1 MWKYIKVSLVLFLT
15 AVICALGVAGVNYL
29 TSPKIEEYKTEQ
41 KLKAYK
47 EIFADMDASKSE
59 IISDGFKSGYIKEKV
74 VVRSADKDLG
84 YAFNASGKNT
94 YGPITLVVGFD
105 PEGNLLD
112 IVIIENGQTG
122 GRGEM
127 IKNWV
132 ESTFVSGMTPT
143 QIDKAPVHAGATIG
157 SNLVKSLLNA
167 CLAELG
173 IKTEIQEELESYF
186 GESVDMSKS
195 VQKTALVYPQQ
206 LKDFYTVKNS
216 KSEVLGYY
224 AKYNG
229 TVVALNAEFT
239 AISENV
245 PANATDLIKAEAENK
260 LDEVAF
266 VKTILTKDPV
276 LADTEFDKEKFPRVD
291 KYQTISKGEE
301 VVGKLVKVIGGVN
314 VPQTDNATIG
324 LVLVF
329 DNNSKL
335 QGVAIYENNQTAGR
349 AEKVSQFVA
358 SVFADGMTGTEAMS
372 TPTISG
378 ATLGSNLVLDLVA
391 DSFELLTG
399 TRPEK
404 PVLGND
410 SFYEQAFEGVDI
422 SKKEVIEDI
431 KDEKIKEGVILKNA
445 NGDELGKAFIVEG
458 ENQYG
463 TIKMMVS
470 VQKDSTLGKVIMISN
485 GQSYADKMPNYEQN
499 FKPGMSQSDVDAA
512 PNASGATFG
521 SQLVKDLIK
530 AAIAAAGGAYND
542 HYKAAFPTID
552 INKSVELKEFKQKQ
566 VLSGIEAKDANGNTL
581 GKAYIVRI
589 ENGYSYHIFM
599 VAINDNKL
607 VKVTDVENFHHSD
620 NNSAD
625 ISEHLQLFKP
635 DMTLEQISNIKYDAM
650 SHATFTIEQ
659 IRLGIKVAFAEY
671 GVKEEGTA
679 LSDELYIKSIFK
691 LAIWDKTKAIDTSKL
706 AANIIRAYAVEGTEG
721 YNGESKHIG
730 NVYLVKVQN
739 KYSIYEIFVGIN
751 ADNTFAGAKIL
762 DYKNIR
768 DVINPTLF
776 SDETPGFVENY
787 LSTLTNGMTMSDI
800 ENHELVYS
808 LGYTTNLINSAIKI
822 AFNANN
828 KEFKVSESYLYNIEK
843 YYLNTFD
850 GISLRHSEV
859 IKTPFKS
866 KDVIEGIIARDNQ
879 GNQLGYVYLI
889 ENNGV
894 YSHNIMLVAINHDG
908 KTDNDKDQK
917 VKDGTLH
924 NFVDVENDHAFIQN
938 LNDRFP
944 NGSDY
949 NFVDSYTTVG
959 ATFSVEQVKVAVKT
973 AMVESG
979 AKDTGIL
986 FEQTTKQLYPL
997 MITQKSNRIS
1007 PKYNTYIK
1015 DGYVVRGIHPFGK
1028 EIKLLGYTYLLD
1040 VDGIRVVVPVD
1051 LELGLLFKDKAII
1064 LEDKDNK
1071 NIKDFLN
1078 TIKADIKEAEV
1089 DSLAN
1094 IKGDDG
1100 TLTNKFKAALKDLLK
1115 EVQVNKPLTI
1125 YDTFIL
1131 RAFPEYYSQN
1141 SVVIKN
1147 FKHAEIV
1154 TGVEVK
1160 DINNKLLGY
1169 SYVIE
1174 LENVWGEG
1182 KNIMLISVKADK
1194 TYLGTNGI
1202 IDIENHHASMDNQMN
1217 RFEGCTDINSVDK
1230 VVDEFV
1236 KNNDQINNNGGHA
1249 SGTMSVEMAAL
1260 GIKIALSEANNTVKP
1275 EVRFESIVKVLFS
1288 GMIAERSKA
1297 ITKFTNKEVELGYL
1311 VKGVTYANKGL
1322 HEQGYA
1328 YQVTVTIDTF
1338 TATLVFGLSQ
1348 DKSTIVGIKLVSFEE
1363 VNPTNGGNLA
1373 SKLVEHLEKF
1383 ANVTFANASSVE
1395 NSGNFY
1401 LDILVSE
1408 AIKLIEAETKGQQYN
1423 VPATAVDF
1431 YKNVY
1436 AKAYNNID
1444 ITAST
1449 FEVVTHN
1456 PNILHKVKAVSNTGA
1471 SLGTGYI
1478 VVANNLY
1485 SRNYALIMLNDNG
1498 TYKGFYELQN
1508 DHASFNGS
1516 DTEFK
1521 EGMTYEEIDKIHVSG
1536 GTYTVDEFKLAV
1548 KIAMR
1553 EHLKGDD
1560 SLLKEEFALKELFP
1574 LAIMQHTKRLQTSGL
1589 STYTYEVRGTK
1600 YPANNQ
1606 LLGYAFNLKL
1616 SKLEVL
1622 VLRNID
1628 GSLFTSDK
1636 SVVILSNTS
1645 TASNEEILKFFAQY
1659 GANVVSKDKIN
1670 ANTAGLDQTLVKEIN
1685 DALVKF
1691 LPLGEKTNE
1700 YFFDYYLQQAMPNVS
1715 LTNTKVLTPKQTE
1728 VLGGYEL
1735 YNVDQAKI
1743 GYGFIIKLEQ
1753 LWGEGPNVFLVVLD
1767 ANGVFV
1773 KFYDIYNNH
1782 ANVGGTDDI
1791 IYAGDKN
1798 ITDVMESLQG
1808 FFNSEHSS
1816 GTMSKEIAGLGL
1828 MIAMNELASEV
1839 NMEVRYE
1846 SVAKKMYSGMI
1857 TCKSTKL
1864 TQFADKDFKFGYEVK
1879 SASYNGYPVVG
1890 NVYFLEANGVK
1901 LAVGVNVDG
1910 TICKV
1915 FNMTNLKEVELEEYR
1930 GKTKA
1935 EVEALENSEI
1945 KTLVLKA
1952 LGLGGNK

>member
-29 TSPKIEEYKTEQ
+29 TAPRIEEYKTEQ

-216 KSEVLGYY
+216 NSEVLGYY

-266 VKTILTKDPV
+266 VKAILTKDPV
-276 LADTEFDKEKFPRVD
+276 LADAEFDKEKFPRVD

-358 SVFADGMTGTEAMS
+358 SGFADGMTGTEAMS

-521 SQLVKDLIK
+521 SRLVKDLIK

-721 YNGESKHIG
+721 YNGKSKHIG

-739 KYSIYEIFVGIN
+739 KYSTYEIFVGIN
-751 ADNTFAGAKIL
+751 ANNTFAGAKVVS
-762 DYKNIR
+762 YTNNR
-768 DVINPTLF
+768 DLIQPGFLF
-776 SDETPGFVENY
+776 SDNTPGFVDKY
-787 LSTLTNGMTMSDI
+787 LNSLTNGMTMSEI
-800 ENHELVYS
+800 ENHEIVYG

-828 KEFKVSESYLYNIEK
+828 SKFKVNESYLYNIEK
-843 YYLNTFD
+843 YYLNTFAD
-850 GISLRHSEV
+850 ISLRHSEV
-859 IKTPFKS
+859 IKGNFKS
-866 KDVIEGIIARDNQ
+866 TNVIEGLIAKDNQ
-879 GNQLGYVYLI
+879 GKELGKVYLI
-889 ENNGV
+889 ESNNI
-894 YSHNIMLVAINHDG
+894 YSHNIILVAINA
-908 KTDNDKDQK
+908 
-917 VKDGTLH
+917 DGTLH
-924 NFVDVENDHAFIQN
+924 NFVDVETDHAELQN
-938 LNDRFP
+938 LNNTFTS
-944 NGSDY
+944 GM
-949 NFVDSYTTVG
+949 NFEAVDKLTTVG
-959 ATFSVEQVKVAVKT
+959 GTFSHEQVKEAIKI
-973 AMVESG
+973 AMIESG

-997 MITQKSNRIS
+997 MISQKSNRIS

-1015 DGYVVRGIHPFGK
+1015 DGFVVRGIEPYGK
-1028 EIKLLGYTYLLD
+1028 DVKLLGYTYLLD
-1040 VDGIRVVVPVD
+1040 VDGIKIVVAVND
-1051 LELGLLFKDKAII
+1051 KLELLFKDNSII
-1064 LEDKDNK
+1064 LDNK
-1071 NIKDFLN
+1071 ANNNIKDFLN

-1115 EVQVNKPLTI
+1115 EVQVNKPLTT

-1288 GMIAERSKA
+1288 GMIAERSEV

-1311 VKGVTYANKGL
+1311 VKGVTSANKGL

-1383 ANVTFANASSVE
+1383 ANVTFANANSVE

-1645 TASNEEILKFFAQY
+1645 TATNEEILKFFAQY

-1670 ANTAGLDQTLVKEIN
+1670 ANTTGLDQALVKEIN
-1685 DALVKF
+1685 EALVKF

-1715 LTNTKVLTPKQTE
+1715 LAITKVLTPKQTE

-1735 YNVDQAKI
+1735 YNIENAKI

-1753 LWGEGPNVFLVVLD
+1753 KWGEGPNVFLVVLD
-1767 ANGVFV
+1767 GEGAFL

-1791 IYAGDKN
+1791 VYAGDKN

-1816 GTMSKEIAGLGL
+1816 GTMSKEIAGLGI

-1839 NMEVRYE
+1839 NMEVRFE
-1846 SVAKKMYSGMI
+1846 SVAKKMYNGMI

-1864 TQFADKDFKFGYEVK
+1864 TQFDDKDFVFGYEVK
-1879 SASYNGYPVVG
+1879 SADYNGYPVVG
-1890 NVYFLEANGVK
+1890 NVYFLDANGVK